1 MGGIPFWSQSE
12 KSCPPYMGSSAP
24 CSPDFLEE
32 FFSETELPGN
42 PLHPLTALLFEVMVI
57 VVGWAIFP
65 PSYKAQPYF
74 SGRGFRHPGPL
85 LLFLPYRS
93 VDFRYERSGRLGE

>member
-32 FFSETELPGN
+32 FFSETGLP
-42 PLHPLTALLFEVMVI
+42 ALAV
-57 VVGWAIFP
+57 
-65 PSYKAQPYF
+65 
-74 SGRGFRHPGPL
+74 PGSP
-85 LLFLPYRS
+85 
-93 VDFRYERSGRLGE
+93 